1 MRAGR
6 GPHHRSPSLRWKAT
20 AAEEEFFVSQPKRN
34 FLDAIDHKLVKLLL
48 KDGRA
53 SFKTLAAEVGL
64 TAPACAERV
73 RRLREEGVI
82 KGYRADVDW
91 NRLGFPIDALIRIG
105 AAAEHGKGLIKAFR
119 DTPNVIEVLRVTG
132 SDSYV
137 VHILARSSEELETV
151 IDKIGSFGTVNTS
164 LVLSAPLPAAERL
177 ADVLGWVD

>member
-1 MRAGR
+1 M
-6 GPHHRSPSLRWKAT
+6 T
-20 AAEEEFFVSQPKRN
+20 QPKRN
-34 FLDAIDHKLVKLLL
+34 FLDAIDRKLVQLLL

-91 NRLGFPIDALIRIG
+91 NRLGLPINALIRIG
-105 AAAEHGKGLIKAFR
+105 AAAEHGKGLLKVFR
-119 DTPNVIEVLRVTG
+119 DTPNVVEVLRVTG

-137 VHILARSSEELETV
+137 VHILTKSSEELEAV

-164 LVLSAPLPAAERL
+164 LVLSTPLPAAERE
-177 ADVLGWVD
+177 ANVLGSTD